1 MDPSEMND
9 GRLTEMMGG
18 FGMGFGAIFWI
29 VLLAL
34 VIWAVTSA
42 GARTGHRSEASAKA
56 ILDERLARG
65 EISVDEYRKLRAA
78 L

>member
-1 MDPSEMND
+1 
-9 GRLTEMMGG
+9 MMGG
-18 FGMGFGAIFWI
+18 FGMGFGGIFWI
-29 VLLAL
+29 VFLAL

-42 GARTGHRSEASAKA
+42 GTRPGRRSEESARA

>member
-1 MDPSEMND
+1 
-9 GRLTEMMGG
+9 
-18 FGMGFGAIFWI
+18 MGFGAIFWI
-29 VLLAL
+29 VLLVA

-42 GARTGHRSEASAKA
+42 GPRAGRRSEESAKA

-65 EISVDEYRKLRAA
+65 EISLDEYRKLRTA

>member
-1 MDPSEMND
+1 MDD
-9 GRLTEMMGG
+9 GRLIEMMGG
-18 FGMGFGAIFWI
+18 FGMGFGGIFWI

-65 EISVDEYRKLRAA
+65 EITKEQFEELKEA
-78 L
+78 LK

>member
-1 MDPSEMND
+1 MND

-34 VIWAVTSA
+34 VIWAVTST